1 MSTLNNNFEKQ
12 FKKQI
17 DEREIAPSRDL
28 WSDIQEQTTVLPKKK
43 SNLSWVLA
51 AACLV
56 LTMSIGYVL
65 LFNSE
70 TKKLEHS
77 AIAGVKTK
85 VLDKE
90 EPQVTT
96 QQTQNIPTDIKT
108 TENLAVETKI
118 QPKKTVIS
126 SLVVKED
133 SKTEELN
140 AQTAPKIIQEISKE
154 NLDNKMVAK
163 TDSAKVPNKKRKY
176 VDPATLLFSVENKD
190 AIEKTK
196 GGSNVATI
204 DLNKK

>member
-1 MSTLNNNFEKQ
+1 MNTSNKFEKQ

-28 WSDIQEQTTVLPKKK
+28 WAEIQEQSAVLPEKK
-43 SNLSWVLA
+43 SNLNWLLI

-56 LTMSIGYVL
+56 LTVSLSYVL
-65 LFNSE
+65 FINNDSQKVETSE
-70 TKKLEHS
+70 
-77 AIAGVKTK
+77 IAAVKTK

-90 EPQVTT
+90 VTQVPN
-96 QQTQNIPTDIKT
+96 QQRENIPSEIKAA
-108 TENLAVETKI
+108 ESFAVEEKV
-118 QPKKTVIS
+118 QPQKDVAS
-126 SLVVKED
+126 PVVKEET
-133 SKTEELN
+133 KTEVLN
-140 AQTAPKIIQEISKE
+140 SQTAPKIIQEISTE
-154 NLDNKMVAK
+154 NLENKMVAK
-163 TDSAKVPNKKRKY
+163 TDSVKIPNKKRKY